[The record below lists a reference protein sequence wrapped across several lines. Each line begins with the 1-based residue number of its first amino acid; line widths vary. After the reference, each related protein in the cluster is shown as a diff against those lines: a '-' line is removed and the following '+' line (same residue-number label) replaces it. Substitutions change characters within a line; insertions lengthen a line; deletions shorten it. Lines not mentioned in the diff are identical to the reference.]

1 MAMCFLSDQVT
12 GLGWSKTCPAEK
24 SGNLV
29 FIFFILA
36 SVKFLPEG
44 QVTGLGSDGNVFS

>member
-1 MAMCFLSDQVT
+1 MIKSLDLV
-12 GLGWSKTCPAEK
+12 GLKLVRLKK

-36 SVKFLPEG
+36 PVKFLPEG

>member
-1 MAMCFLSDQVT
+1 MIKSLDLF
-12 GLGWSKTCPAEK
+12 GLKLVRLKK

-29 FIFFILA
+29 FIFFLA
-36 SVKFLPEG
+36 PVKFLPEG